1 MDTRLLEILVCPL
14 CKGALA
20 HDRTANELICQVDKL
35 AYPIQDGI
43 PVLLVEHARQTVAG
57 KLLEPVDSK
66 PESSTDS

>member
-14 CKGALA
+14 CKSALT
-20 HDRTANELICQVDKL
+20 HDRTTDELICQVDKL

-43 PVLLVEHARQTVAG
+43 PVLLVDQARQTVAG

-66 PESSTDS
+66 PQ